1 MSKENTIIKEFGLST
16 FSVKNR
22 ISVMFLALI
31 ILIMGVS
38 AYNAMPR
45 ESFPE
50 ITQPEVYIGVLY
62 PGNSP
67 KDIEN
72 LITRPIEKELN
83 TLGDVDEIRSTSIQD
98 YATIQVA
105 FNYDVDV
112 DDALQDVK
120 DAVDK
125 SKSELPNDLDNEP
138 DIFALDFSEFPVMN
152 INLYGID
159 DADVLEDYAEYLE
172 DEIEKVEAV
181 SGVDLRGVLDKEV
194 KVMIDKDKME
204 SLEISFYDVENAIS
218 AENLT
223 MSAGELLT
231 DEARRDIRIVGEFAD
246 VSEIEDVIVKYEN
259 QDIVYLGDI
268 ATVSFDYIEPN
279 SYARLD
285 GDNVVTLDVKKKSGG
300 NLIQASEEISAIIDE
315 AREEGRF
322 PEELKII
329 ITNDQ
334 SRETKLMVQSLENN
348 IISGVILVVLV
359 LLFFL
364 GLRNA
369 SFVGIAIPMSMLMAF
384 AILNAFGITLNM
396 MVLFSLILALGML
409 VDNGIV
415 VVENTYRLMS
425 EGKTPIRAAIE
436 GVGEVAWPIIAS
448 TATTVAA
455 FVPLL
460 FWNDLMGE
468 FMKYLPLTLIITL
481 SSSLFVGLVINPVIA
496 SQFMRVQ
503 DTEGKSTKPS
513 RNFWYLIAGAVV
525 IGALAHLAK
534 ATFMGNLAFVV
545 AIIATLNR
553 FVLTPAAIRFQRGPL
568 VKLEGLYNRTISFA
582 LKGYRPVWF
591 FLGTFLLFLGSCASM
606 IIAPPKT
613 LYFPEG
619 DPTYVN
625 VFIQAPLGTDIT
637 KTNFITMQVEETLKK
652 TLKED
657 VEVVEA
663 TLAQVGEGTA
673 DPNEGV
679 SMGNSPHRGRV
690 TVSFVPYEDRNGKST
705 SDIMEKIRGA
715 VQDIPGAQI
724 TVSPSPFGPPVGP
737 PINLEISGEDFTR
750 LVALTDEIKDY
761 LDEVNI
767 PGIEEL
773 KTDLET
779 GKPELVL
786 NVNRD
791 AAKRYGVSTADVA
804 MSLRTALFGK
814 EVSKY
819 KEGEDDYPIMLR
831 YSDEE
836 RYNLSTLLNTRIT
849 FRDQATGRISQ
860 VPVSAIADLDYAST
874 YGSIKRKDLDRVITI
889 YSNVNVGYNA
899 NEINAKLK
907 EIMAEYNMPE
917 GFAYKFSGQQEDQAS
932 DTAFLMNALII
943 AVLLIFLIMVS
954 QFNSVLMPIIILTS
968 VLFSMIGVLL
978 GIQIFNMEFVILMT
992 GIGIISLAGVVVNNA
1007 IVLIDFIELERKRR
1021 ALELDLESPDDLSYN
1036 ELLGSIIRAGSTRM
1050 RPVLLT
1056 AITTVLGLLPLAI
1069 GVNINFFSLLRDF
1082 DPQYYIGG
1090 DSVMFWSPLAW
1101 AVIFGLTFATFL
1113 TLVIVPVTYL
1123 LIDRVKMRVLRLFG
1137 RGRPVASG
1145 SLATGMQHH
1154 DNQ

>member
-1 MSKENTIIKEFGLST
+1 
-16 FSVKNR
+16 
-22 ISVMFLALI
+22 
-31 ILIMGVS
+31 
-38 AYNAMPR
+38 
-45 ESFPE
+45 
-50 ITQPEVYIGVLY
+50 
-62 PGNSP
+62 
-67 KDIEN
+67 
-72 LITRPIEKELN
+72 
-83 TLGDVDEIRSTSIQD
+83 
-98 YATIQVA
+98 
-105 FNYDVDV
+105 
-112 DDALQDVK
+112 
-120 DAVDK
+120 
-125 SKSELPNDLDNEP
+125 
-138 DIFALDFSEFPVMN
+138 
-152 INLYGID
+152 
-159 DADVLEDYAEYLE
+159 
-172 DEIEKVEAV
+172 
-181 SGVDLRGVLDKEV
+181 
-194 KVMIDKDKME
+194 
-204 SLEISFYDVENAIS
+204 
-218 AENLT
+218 

-231 DEARRDIRIVGEFAD
+231 DEARRDIRIVGEFKD

-259 QDIVYLGDI
+259 QDIVYLRDI

-285 GDNVVTLDVKKKSGG
+285 GENVVTLDVKKKSGG
-300 NLIQASEEISAIIDE
+300 NLIQASEQIQEIINE
-315 AREEGRF
+315 AKEEGRF

-384 AILNAFGITLNM
+384 LILNAFGITLNM

-425 EGKTPIRAAIE
+425 EGKSPIRAAIE

-460 FWNDLMGE
+460 FWNNLMGE

-496 SQFMRVQ
+496 SQFMKVQ
-503 DTEGKSTKPS
+503 NTEGGSKKPT
-513 RNFWYLIAGAVV
+513 RNFWYLI
-525 IGALAHLAK
+525 IGAAVISILAHLAG
-534 ATFMGNLAFVV
+534 ATFLGNLAAIV
-545 AIIATLNR
+545 ALVALLNR
-553 FVLTPAAIRFQRGPL
+553 FVLQPASVKFQNGPL
-568 VKLEGLYNRTISFA
+568 VKLEGLYRKTITFA

-591 FLGTFLLFLGSCASM
+591 FVGTFLLFLGSCASM
-606 IIAPPKT
+606 IVAPPKT

-625 VFIQAPLGTDIT
+625 VFVAAPLGTDIT
-637 KTNFITMQVEETLKK
+637 KTNIITKQVEQKLKTTLA
-652 TLKED
+652 D
-657 VEVVEA
+657 DAEVIEA
-663 TLAQVGEGTA
+663 TLAQVGEGTS
-673 DPNEGV
+673 DPNEGI

-690 TVSFVPYEDRNGKST
+690 TVSFVPFEEREGKST
-705 SDIMEKIRGA
+705 SDIMEKIRA
-715 VQDIPGAQI
+715 SIKDIPGAQI

-737 PINLEISGEDFTR
+737 PINVEISGENFTE
-750 LVALTDEIKDY
+750 LVLLTDVIKDY
-761 LDEVNI
+761 LDEAGI

-786 NVNRD
+786 TVDRS

-804 MSLRTALFGK
+804 MSMRTALFGK
-814 EVSKY
+814 EISKY

-831 YSDEE
+831 YDDEE
-836 RYNLSTLLNTRIT
+836 RYNLNSLMNTRIT
-849 FRDQATGRISQ
+849 FRDQATGKISQ
-860 VPVSAIADLDYAST
+860 VPVSAVAELDYAST

-899 NEINAKLK
+899 NEINTTLK
-907 EIMAEYNMPE
+907 ERLAEYDMPE
-917 GFAYKFSGQQEDQAS
+917 GFAYKFTGQQEDQEA
-932 DTAFLMNALII
+932 DTAFLTNALII

-978 GIQIFNMEFVILMT
+978 GIQIFNMDFVILMT

-1007 IVLIDFIELERKRR
+1007 IVLIDFVELERKRR
-1021 ALELDLESPDDLSYN
+1021 ALELDLESSDDLSYS
-1036 ELLGSIIRAGSTRM
+1036 ELVASIIRAGSTRM

-1069 GVNINFFSLLRDF
+1069 GINLNFFTLLSDF
-1082 DPQYYIGG
+1082 DAQFYIGG
-1090 DSVMFWSPLAW
+1090 DNVMFWGPLAW
-1101 AVIFGLTFATFL
+1101 AVIFGLSFATFL

-1123 LIDRVKMRVLRLFG
+1123 LIDRAKMRVLRLFG
-1137 RGRPVASG
+1137 IRKPVQSG
-1145 SLATGMQHH
+1145 SLAAGMQHH

>member
-16 FSVKNR
+16 FSVNNR

-50 ITQPEVYIGVLY
+50 ITQPEIYVGVLY

-67 KDIEN
+67 KDVEN

-83 TLGDVDEIRSTSIQD
+83 TIGDVDEIRSTSIQD
-98 YATIQVA
+98 YATITVA

-112 DDALQDVK
+112 DAALQDVK

-125 SKSELPNDLDNEP
+125 AKGDLPNDLDNEP
-138 DIFALDFSEFPVMN
+138 NIFALDFSEFPVMN
-152 INLYGID
+152 INLYGIN
-159 DADVLEDYAEYLE
+159 DVDLLKEYGEYLE
-172 DEIEKVEAV
+172 DEIEKLDAV
-181 SGVDLRGVLDKEV
+181 SGVDIRGVLDKEV
-194 KVMIDKDKME
+194 KIMIDKERME
-204 SLEISFYDVENAIS
+204 SLEISFYDIENAIS

-223 MSAGELLT
+223 MSAGEILT
-231 DEARRDIRIVGEFAD
+231 DEARRDIRIVGEFSD
-246 VSEIEDVIVKYEN
+246 VSQMENVIVKYEN
-259 QDIVYLGDI
+259 QRIVYLRDI
-268 ATVSFDYIEPN
+268 ATISFDYIEPN

-285 GDNVVTLDVKKKSGG
+285 GQNVVTLDIKKKSGG
-300 NLIQASEEISAIIDE
+300 NLIQASEQIQEIIKDAEDS
-315 AREEGRF
+315 GRF
-322 PEELKII
+322 PPELKIA

-334 SRETKLMVQSLENN
+334 SRDTKLMVSNLENN

-369 SFVGIAIPMSMLMAF
+369 SFVGIAIPLSMLMAF
-384 AILNAFGITLNM
+384 MILNAFGITLNM

-425 EGKTPIRAAIE
+425 EGKSPVRAAIE

-496 SQFMRVQ
+496 SRFMKVQ
-503 DTEGKSTKPS
+503 NTSEVRTKPT
-513 RNFWYLIAGAVV
+513 RNFWYLIIGAAV
-525 IGALAHLAK
+525 IGGLAHLAG
-534 ATFMGNLAFVV
+534 ATFVGNLALIVGAV
-545 AIIATLNR
+545 AALNR
-553 FVLTPAAIRFQRGPL
+553 FVLQPASVKFQNGPL
-568 VKLEGLYNRTISFA
+568 VRLENLYRRTISFA
-582 LKGYRPVWF
+582 LKGFRPVWF

-606 IIAPPKT
+606 IVSPPKT

-625 VFIQAPLGTDIT
+625 VFIAAPLGTDIT
-637 KTNFITMQVEETLKK
+637 KTNAITSQVERVLKTTLKD
-652 TLKED
+652 D

-663 TLAQVGEGTA
+663 TLAQVGEGTT

-690 TVSFVPYEDRNGKST
+690 TVSFVPFEERNGKST

-715 VQDIPGAQI
+715 VKDIPGAQI

-737 PINLEISGEDFTR
+737 PINVEISGEDFTK
-750 LVALTDEIKDY
+750 LVLLTDEIKDY
-761 LDEVNI
+761 LKDAGI

-786 NVNRD
+786 TVNRD

-814 EVSKY
+814 EISKY

-831 YSDEE
+831 FEDEK
-836 RYNLSTLLNTRIT
+836 RYNLSALLNTRIT
-849 FRDQATGRISQ
+849 FRDQATGKISQ
-860 VPVSAIADLDYAST
+860 VPVSAVASLDYAST

-899 NEINAKLK
+899 NEINTQLK
-907 EIMAEYNMPE
+907 ERLAAYDMPE
-917 GFAYKFSGQQEDQAS
+917 GFSFKFTGQQEDQAS
-932 DTAFLMNALII
+932 DTAFLTNALII

-978 GIQIFNMEFVILMT
+978 GIQIFNMDFVILMT

-1007 IVLIDFIELERKRR
+1007 IVLIDFVELERKRR
-1021 ALELDLESPDDLSYN
+1021 ALELDLESPDDLPYD
-1036 ELLGSIIRAGSTRM
+1036 ELLTSIVSAGSTRL

-1069 GVNINFFSLLRDF
+1069 GINFNFFTMLSDF
-1082 DPQYYIGG
+1082 DAQFYIGG
-1090 DSVMFWSPLAW
+1090 DSVMFWGPLAW

-1123 LIDRVKMRVLRLFG
+1123 LIDRAKMRVLRFFG
-1137 RGRPVASG
+1137 GGSPSASG
-1145 SLATGMQHH
+1145 SLAPGMQHH
-1154 DNQ
+1154 DKP

>member
-1 MSKENTIIKEFGLST
+1 MSKESTIIKEFGLST
-16 FSVKNR
+16 FAVKNR

-50 ITQPEVYIGVLY
+50 ITQPEIYIGVLY

-67 KDIEN
+67 KDVEN

-83 TLGDVDEIRSTSIQD
+83 TLTDVDEIRSTSIQD
-98 YATIQVA
+98 YATITVA

-112 DDALQDVK
+112 DAALQDVK

-125 SKSELPNDLDNEP
+125 AKGDLPNDLDNEP
-138 DIFALDFSEFPVMN
+138 NIFALDFSEFPVMN

-159 DADVLEDYAEYLE
+159 DVDLLKDYAEYLE

-181 SGVDLRGVLDKEV
+181 SGVDIRGVLDKEV
-194 KVMIDKDKME
+194 KVSIDKERME
-204 SLEISFYDVENAIS
+204 TLEISFYDIESAIS

-223 MSAGELLT
+223 MSAGEILT
-231 DEARRDIRIVGEFAD
+231 DGARRDIRIVGEFSD
-246 VSEIEDVIVKYEN
+246 VSQLENVIVKYEN
-259 QDIVYLGDI
+259 QRIVYLRDI
-268 ATVSFDYIEPN
+268 ADVSFDYIEPN

-285 GDNVVTLDVKKKSGG
+285 EENVITLDVKKKSGG
-300 NLIQASEEISAIIDE
+300 NLIQASEKIQEIIKDAEDS
-315 AREEGRF
+315 GRF
-322 PEELKII
+322 PPELKII

-334 SRETKLMVQSLENN
+334 SRDTKLMVDSLENN

-369 SFVGIAIPMSMLMAF
+369 SFVGIAIPLSMLMAF
-384 AILNAFGITLNM
+384 MILNAFGITLNM

-425 EGKTPIRAAIE
+425 EGKNPIRAAIE

-455 FVPLL
+455 FIPLL
-460 FWNDLMGE
+460 FWNNLMGE

-496 SQFMRVQ
+496 ARFMKVQ
-503 DTEGKSTKPS
+503 EEGTTAKKPS
-513 RNFWYLIAGAVV
+513 RNFWYLVAGALI
-525 IGALAHLAK
+525 IGVLAHLAR
-534 ATFMGNLAFVV
+534 ATFLGNLAIVV
-545 AIIATLNR
+545 ALIATLNR
-553 FVLTPAAIRFQRGPL
+553 FVLTPASIRFQKGPL
-568 VKLEGLYNRTISFA
+568 VRLESFYNRTISYA

-591 FLGTFLLFLGSCASM
+591 FLGTVLLFLGSCASLG
-606 IIAPPKT
+606 IIPPKVI
-613 LYFPEG
+613 YFPEG

-625 VFIQAPLGTDIT
+625 VFIAAPLGTDIQ
-637 KTNFITMQVEETLKK
+637 KTNAITEQVESKLK
-652 TLKED
+652 TILAD
-657 VEVVEA
+657 DSDVVEA
-663 TLAQVGEGTA
+663 VLAQVGEGTS

-679 SMGNSPHRGRV
+679 SMGSSPHKGRV
-690 TVSFVPYEDRNGKST
+690 TVSFVPFEQRNGKST
-705 SDIMEKIRGA
+705 SRIMEDIREG
-715 VQDIPGAQI
+715 VKDIPGAQI
-724 TVSPSPFGPPVGP
+724 TVNPSPFGPPVGP
-737 PINLEISGEDFTR
+737 PINLEVSGEDFTQ
-750 LVALTDEIKDY
+750 LILLTEQLREYMEDAG
-761 LDEVNI
+761 I

-786 NVNRD
+786 HVNRD

-831 YSDEE
+831 FEDDK

-849 FRDQATGRISQ
+849 FRDQATGKISQ
-860 VPVSAIADLDYAST
+860 VPVSAVADLDYSST

-899 NEINAKLK
+899 NEINAQLK
-907 EIMAEYNMPE
+907 ERLEAFDMPE
-917 GFAYKFSGQQEDQAS
+917 GFTYKFTGQQEDQAS
-932 DTAFLMNALII
+932 DMAFLTNALII
-943 AVLLIFLIMVS
+943 AVLLIFLIIVS
-954 QFNSVLMPIIILTS
+954 QFNSVLMPLIIMSS
-968 VLFSMIGVLL
+968 VVFSMIGVLL
-978 GIQIFNMEFVILMT
+978 GIQIFQMDIVILMT
-992 GIGIISLAGVVVNNA
+992 GVGIISLAGVVVNNA
-1007 IVLIDFIELERKRR
+1007 IVLIDFIELERNRR
-1021 ALELDLESPDDLSYN
+1021 ALELDLENPEHLPYD
-1036 ELLGSIIRAGSTRM
+1036 ELLMSIVKAGSTRM

-1056 AITTVLGLLPLAI
+1056 AITTVLGLIPLAMGI
-1069 GVNINFFSLLRDF
+1069 NINFFTLLSDF
-1082 DPQYYIGG
+1082 DPQYYVGG
-1090 DSVMFWSPLAW
+1090 DSVMFWGPLAW
-1101 AVIFGLTFATFL
+1101 TVIFGLTFATFL

-1123 LIDRVKMRVLRLFG
+1123 LIDRVKMRVLR
-1137 RGRPVASG
+1137 
-1145 SLATGMQHH
+1145 ATGSMPKEQKPPVTAL
-1154 DNQ
+1154 DADSL